1 MPLVWV
7 TGTSGV
13 GKSTVCAV
21 LRSRGHLAID
31 ADWEGYNRWVD
42 RSSGE
47 VVTDPPYP
55 VPAGW
60 LDRYAWRI
68 TRAKVEAL
76 AEQARDQTAFL
87 CGYVEN
93 EAEVRDLFDLA
104 VCLVAGHETIRDR
117 LESRTTNTFGRH
129 PEELAAALDLA
140 DRIEATYRSL
150 GATIIDARRSAEDVA
165 DAILAA
171 AAITAPPTSTTS
183 HHACPRARPPRAV
196 GS

>member
-7 TGTSGV
+7 TGTAGV

-21 LRSRGHLAID
+21 LRSRGHLAVD
-31 ADWEGYNRWVD
+31 ADWDGYNRWVD

-47 VVTDPPYP
+47 VVADPPYP

-68 TRAKVEAL
+68 TRAKVETL
-76 AEQARDQTAFL
+76 AERARGWTTFL

-93 EAEVRDLFDLA
+93 EDEVRDLFDLI
-104 VCLVAGHETIRDR
+104 VCLVADAETIRHR
-117 LESRTTNTFGRH
+117 LQTRATNAFGRR

-140 DRIEATYRSL
+140 ERIEAMYRSL
-150 GATIIDARRSAEDVA
+150 GATIIDARRPAEDVA
-165 DAILAA
+165 DAVLAA
-171 AAITAPPTSTTS
+171 AGTVDSPSTRTA
-183 HHACPRARPPRAV
+183 
-196 GS
+196 